1 MKYILAFFILI
12 TCLGFSKFSKDK
24 KETHEQIT
32 DKTIYDFTLND
43 INGDKYD
50 LKDLSGKV
58 ILIVN
63 VASRC
68 GFTNQ
73 YIGLEKLYNQYK
85 KDDFLVIGIPSNDFG
100 NQEPGTEKSIKE
112 FCETKYKISFPMMAK
127 VHAKGKDINDLFK
140 FLTDK
145 EIHPITGGPITWNF
159 NKFLIN
165 KEGLVVDRFSSYT
178 KPLSNK
184 ITNKIERLIK
194 GEKNEN

>member
-12 TCLGFSKFSKDK
+12 TCFGFSKFSKDK
-24 KETHEQIT
+24 KDTPKQIT

-73 YIGLEKLYNQYK
+73 YIGLEKLYNQFK
-85 KDDFLVIGIPSNDFG
+85 KDNFLVIGIPSNDFG

-112 FCETKYKISFPMMAK
+112 FENLEKKKIITEEELNYIKET
-127 VHAKGKDINDLFK
+127 VEQ
-140 FLTDK
+140 T
-145 EIHPITGGPITWNF
+145 
-159 NKFLIN
+159 
-165 KEGLVVDRFSSYT
+165 
-178 KPLSNK
+178 LS
-184 ITNKIERLIK
+184 
-194 GEKNEN
+194 